1 MTKRGKKIFLSEQF
15 KEIKE
20 NNKMGITRDF
30 FQKIGDTKGI
40 FHAYMGVIKDRKC
53 KDLKGAEEIKKRW
66 QEYTE

>member
-1 MTKRGKKIFLSEQF
+1 MKGKGKSERYIQLHAEFQKMTKRGKKIFLSEQF

-40 FHAYMGVIKDRKC
+40 FHANFS
-53 KDLKGAEEIKKRW
+53 
-66 QEYTE
+66 Q

>member
-40 FHAYMGVIKDRKC
+40 FHEKMGI
-53 KDLKGAEEIKKRW
+53 IKKRNIKNLIKADDIKERW
-66 QEYTE
+66 EEYK